1 MLKRSVRF
9 VEPILSPVLRAW
21 SSAYGDFS
29 HLILVRDNSGWA
41 IDVEMKAVAEIARR
55 LGLRVKENHTWQR
68 HSKRQ
73 SVFWGSQF
81 SLLKDDWLRNGHR
94 NATAMFHG
102 LPGTGHPEFDELF
115 VRIAKH
121 SDQLQRVQVTHREME
136 DALISVGV
144 PKEIIHRI
152 PIGIDGRVFQPF
164 SHSDRERTRATLG
177 VPGNAFVVGSFQKD
191 GNGWGE
197 GFEPKLIKGPDLF
210 VDACSKLAAAHPNV
224 FVLLSG
230 PARGYVKEGLKARG
244 VPFVHRQFENPE
256 EVGTLYPALDAYLV
270 SSRQEGGPNAILES
284 MAMGVP
290 LVSTPVGQATD
301 LIRDGEN
308 ALLVPKED
316 SQAMGEALLQIARG
330 EVDRDSLCSHG
341 FVTAQEND
349 YRAQDLLWK
358 KFFAGFVE

>member
-1 MLKRSVRF
+1 MKMIKKMAGLG
-9 VEPILSPVLRAW
+9 LRMRTRLW
-21 SSAYGDFS
+21 REYSR
-29 HLILVRDNSGWA
+29 LVLVRDNAGWA
-41 IDVEMKAVAEIARR
+41 IDVEMKAVGEISRR
-55 LGLRVKENHTWQR
+55 IGLNVKEEDFWQR
-68 HSKRQ
+68 YSKRQ
-73 SVFWGSQF
+73 SIFWGSQF
-81 SLLKDDWLRNGHR
+81 SLLKDDWLKNEHR

-115 VRIAKH
+115 SRIEKH
-121 SDQLQRVQVTHREME
+121 KDQLQRVQVTHREME
-136 DALISVGV
+136 EALVSVGIR
-144 PKEIIHRI
+144 KEILHRI

-164 SHSDRERTRATLG
+164 SHTDREKTRATLG

-197 GFEPKLIKGPDLF
+197 GLEPKLIKGPDLF
-210 VDACSKLAAAHPNV
+210 VEACALLAAAHPNV

-230 PARGYVKEGLKARG
+230 PARGYVKEGLKEKG

-270 SSRQEGGPNAILES
+270 SSRQEGGPNAVLES
-284 MAMGVP
+284 MATGVP

-330 EVDRDSLCSHG
+330 EVDRDSLRSHG

-349 YRAQDLLWK
+349 YRSQDPLWK
-358 KFFAGFVE
+358 KFFEGFVV